1 MEELQFWHV
10 WRRVAQGIS
19 RHIKDIDPIDFLQN
33 HLGQKAMAKPAQ
45 QSMEAHLVEDSDEE
59 TGLEEMDVEANLCCP
74 DALSA
79 VLSTVFSPCWLCSL
93 KMISQ
98 NERAV
103 AWICGMLR
111 SIFLKWKSSTIL
123 GVSTGDI

>member
-1 MEELQFWHV
+1 M
-10 WRRVAQGIS
+10 AQGIS

-59 TGLEEMDVEANLCCP
+59 TGLEEMDAEANLCCP